1 MNISN
6 KLSPSPETR
15 SRTKVSDSSNDQ
27 FALALWEMTMGCGM
41 IQAILLLFWISFAQS
56 LRADD
61 FNRPSVGYTN
71 TGGQIGWYWQA
82 SGTGTWKLINHELLV
97 NNADASVQNNDQV
110 LYHTRVSL
118 QPGNWSASVDV
129 RDETATRR
137 VGMAF
142 MVGANG
148 TNFYQIRL
156 QFGTKQVQVLE
167 NGAAGVLQTIY
178 TNDTAS
184 SEVFN
189 TGKYYTISAW
199 STAAGQIN
207 WTVNNAGADVNWRS
221 RPTSEGYQV
230 ASGSFTD
237 STYTSGYAGI
247 VKSQGDGVTDV
258 AHFDNF
264 YVREIT
270 VPPITQPHPRLLVTA
285 ADVVEIKAAINAQVE
300 PRYSAWLD
308 LKYYADGWSN
318 DTVGSPYTG
327 QDSDLFY
334 LYAKTAGSQA
344 AKMALAYQLKGNT
357 AHRNQAKA
365 ILLRWA
371 QATPLPGTDFPE
383 NTTNFQHSGMKVA
396 RSMNQFVYTYDFL
409 YNDLTPTERTTVETW
424 FRAMLPS
431 LQAGIDQWNTPFQ
444 GSSTDPRGYVESSFM
459 GNIYFSGG
467 YYQNHTVSPTM
478 GYLLIG
484 YALGDQSLVQFA
496 VDHKDNPRPYLTL
509 FEGTILMPGETFPDV
524 GPGDTMNPPPQAG
537 EIFDRERHFDTSAS
551 PNGTGLAYSA
561 LSRNQM
567 MSMTEV
573 LYNNGLNFYTRTG
586 AHGETMLASFNFF
599 ADFYRLGDASIKGGF
614 YTGEG
619 VSANYHATVFE
630 VANKRNPGNPEITA
644 LLNSVD
650 RAAVDPGGNIET
662 YFVYPTLTH
671 GVSSPALTTKLW
683 TGEVNSIW
691 NTTAFNWTGETWADG
706 KDAVFG
712 TTGAGAITVSGTRS
726 LRDLTTNASGY
737 SFSGGILSVADL
749 TAANTW
755 TINNNATL
763 SSGITADFSTGSIV
777 GSMVKS
783 GAATLTLSGAV
794 NATGF
799 GTTGSGNW
807 GITVSAGSLVLSGT
821 STFSNAGLLAVGGD
835 ATISGGTHDFTG
847 TLQRR
852 GIAMGGGK
860 TVTVSGGTVNTV
872 KILVGNG
879 SSGIYTQTGGTVI
892 IPTTGLVELGTAGN
906 STDTSVFNLD
916 GGILQAVQLAPTA
929 SWLGISTINLNG
941 GTFKANGA
949 SSNLLSATGALSQAG
964 SIFVEAGGAVIDSNG
979 YTITIS
985 QKLLTHAT
993 STEGGLTKQGLGKL
1007 ILSGANT
1014 YTGATTVNSG
1024 VLGVTGS
1031 SIANPNKLVINGG
1044 QVDLTGSETVG
1055 TLFFGAVQQAAGTY
1069 SATGAGGTIAN
1080 SNFTGA
1086 GTLIVNYGPVSGFPT
1101 WTGEASSI
1109 WNTTALNWSGA
1120 AWTDGDDAVFGATG
1134 AGAITVSSTRSVGD
1148 LTVSSAGYSF
1158 SGGILSVAKLT
1169 AANAW
1174 TINNNATIA
1183 SGVTANFS
1191 AGSTVGTLNK
1201 LGAGTLTLSG
1211 AVNSTGFGTSGSGN
1225 WGITVS
1231 AGSLVLDGTSSST
1244 FVNSGLFVGATG
1256 ASATISGGTHSFTG
1270 VTTRRGL
1277 SIGGNGG
1284 LLTVSGGTVTTV
1296 SIMVGNGSSA
1306 TYTQS
1311 GGTVA
1316 ADVVTLGTAA
1326 GATSTSVFNLDG
1338 GILQAVQLAP
1348 AAGWLGKS
1356 TINLNGGT
1364 FKASGASMNIFSPT
1378 ITGSVV
1384 GSVFVKAGGAV
1395 LDTNGFS
1402 TAISEKLQAD
1412 ATSTGGGLTKLGG
1425 NTLTLSGVNTYTGP
1439 TTVIGGVLAVK
1450 GSSIA
1455 NSNKLV
1461 LDGGKVDL
1469 TGAETVG
1476 TLFFGAVQQAAGTY
1490 SATGT
1495 GGTIA
1500 SANFTGAGTL
1510 IVTSGPASGYSTWAS
1525 ANAGSQSADLDFDKD
1540 GMPNGVEY
1548 FMGQTG
1554 STFTAN
1560 PPVVTVG
1567 AVRTVTWPRDPAAV
1581 ATFKVQISDSLDAGG
1596 WTDIVPPNAS
1606 IDQSNPNQV
1615 TYTLPSGAPKKFCR
1629 LSVTP

>member
-1 MNISN
+1 MLKI
-6 KLSPSPETR
+6 LRIP
-15 SRTKVSDSSNDQ
+15 
-27 FALALWEMTMGCGM
+27 
-41 IQAILLLFWISFAQS
+41 ILLVGLCQAG
-56 LRADD
+56 RADD

-71 TGGQIGWYWQA
+71 TGGKIGWYWQA
-82 SGTGTWKLINHELLV
+82 KGTGTWKLIDHELLV
-97 NNADASVQNNDQV
+97 DNADASVQNNDQV

-118 QPGNWSASVDV
+118 QSGNWSASVDV
-129 RDETATRR
+129 RDETSTRR

-148 TNFYQIRL
+148 NNFYQIRL
-156 QFGTKQVQVLE
+156 QFGTRQIQVLE
-167 NGAAGVLQTIY
+167 NGAAGVPQTIY

-189 TGKYYTISAW
+189 TANYYTISAW

-207 WTVNNAGADVNWRS
+207 WTVKNAGADVNWRS

-237 STYTSGYAGI
+237 STYTTGYAGI

-270 VPPITQPHPRLLVTA
+270 VPPITQPHPRLLVTP
-285 ADVVEIKAAINAQVE
+285 ADIVEIKAAINAQVE

-318 DTVGSPYTG
+318 DNVAGAYTG
-327 QDSDLFY
+327 QDSNEFY
-334 LYAKTAGSQA
+334 LYAKTNGSKA
-344 AKMALAYQLKGNT
+344 AKMALAWLLKGNA
-357 AHRNQAKA
+357 AHRDKAKA

-371 QATPLPGTDFPE
+371 QANPLPGSDFPV
-383 NTTNFQHSGMKVA
+383 NSTNVQHSSMRLA
-396 RSMNQFVYTYDFL
+396 RSINQFIYAYDFL
-409 YNDLTPTERTTVETW
+409 YNDLTPAERTTVETW
-424 FRAMLPS
+424 FRAVLPS
-431 LQAGIDQWNTPFQ
+431 LQAGIDQWNTP
-444 GSSTDPRGYVESSFM
+444 TSSFF
-459 GNIYFSGG
+459 GSIYYSGG

-496 VDHKDNPRPYLTL
+496 LDHKHNPRPYLTL
-509 FEGTILMPGETFPDV
+509 FDGTVLMPGETFPDV
-524 GPGDTMNPPPQAG
+524 GPGDTLNPPPQAG
-537 EIFDRERHFDTSAS
+537 EIFDRERHFDTSNS

-619 VSANYHATVFE
+619 VAANYQATVFE
-630 VANKRNPGNPEITA
+630 VANKRYPGNAEITD
-644 LLNSVD
+644 LLKSTD
-650 RAAVDPGGNIET
+650 RAAMDPGGNIET

-671 GVSSPALTTKLW
+671 GVTLPTVTKTW
-683 TGEVNSIW
+683 TGAASSIW
-691 NTTAFNWTGETWADG
+691 NTTELNWTGQAWADG
-706 KDAVFG
+706 SDAVFG

-726 LRDLTTNASGY
+726 VGDLTLSSVGY
-737 SFSGGILSVADL
+737 SFSGGILSVAN
-749 TAANTW
+749 TSAANTW
-755 TINNNATL
+755 SINNNTTI
-763 SSGITADFSTGSIV
+763 SSGVTADFSGGGITGSL
-777 GSMVKS
+777 VKT
-783 GAATLTLSGAV
+783 GAGTLTLSGAV
-794 NATGF
+794 NSTGF

-807 GITVSAGSLVLSGT
+807 GITVNAGNLELSGT
-821 STFSNAGLLAVGGD
+821 STFSSAGLIVGGTGN
-835 ATISGGTHDFTG
+835 ATISAGTHNFTG
-847 TLQRR
+847 TTQRIGLAVTAGR
-852 GIAMGGGK
+852 
-860 TVTVSGGTVNTV
+860 TVTVSGGSLNTV

-879 SSGIYTQTGGTVI
+879 SSGIYTQSGGTVI
-892 IPTTGLVELGTAGN
+892 MPTTGAGVELGTAGN
-906 STDTSVFNLD
+906 SADTSVFNLD
-916 GGILQAVQLAPTA
+916 GGTLVAVQLAPSA
-929 SWLGISTINLNG
+929 SWLGTTTINLNG
-941 GTFKANGA
+941 GTFRAVGTSSNLFSATVTGSQSGSIFVKAGGAFIDPNGRPVTI
-949 SSNLLSATGALSQAG
+949 SSNLLA
-964 SIFVEAGGAVIDSNG
+964 
-979 YTITIS
+979 
-985 QKLLTHAT
+985 HPT
-993 STEGGLTKQGLGKL
+993 STGGGLTKLGGNTL
-1007 ILSGANT
+1007 TLSGVNT
-1014 YTGATTVNSG
+1014 YTGPTTVTGG
-1024 VLGVTGS
+1024 VLAVKGS
-1031 SIANPNKLVINGG
+1031 SIANSNKLVLDGG
-1044 QVDLTGSETVG
+1044 QVDLTGAETVG
-1055 TLFFGAVQQAAGTY
+1055 TLFFGAVQQAAGSY

-1086 GTLIVNYGPVSGFPT
+1086 GTLIVTYGPVSGFPT

-1109 WNTTALNWSGA
+1109 WNTTALNWSGV

-1174 TINNNATIA
+1174 TINNDTAIS

-1191 AGSTVGTLNK
+1191 TGAITGSLVK
-1201 LGAGTLTLSG
+1201 MGAGTLTLSG
-1211 AVNSTGFGTSGSGN
+1211 AVSSTGFTTSNTTGN
-1225 WGITVS
+1225 WGISVS
-1231 AGSLVLDGTSSST
+1231 AGSLVLGGTSSAT
-1244 FVNSGLFVGATG
+1244 FVNSGLFVSG

-1270 VTTRRGL
+1270 TTGRKGL
-1277 SIGGNGG
+1277 AIGGNGG
-1284 LLTVSGGTVTTV
+1284 LLTVSGGTITAAQLNAA
-1296 SIMVGNGSSA
+1296 NGSTG
-1306 TYTQS
+1306 TYTQTNGS
-1311 GGTVA
+1311 LTIKSDANASVA
-1316 ADVVTLGTAA
+1316 VTLGAGGG
-1326 GATSTSVFNLDG
+1326 GATTSTINLDG
-1338 GILQAVQLAP
+1338 GTLTALGM
-1348 AAGWLGKS
+1348 AAANGWLGTS

-1364 FKASGASMNIFSPT
+1364 FKSGAANANLFNT
-1378 ITGSVV
+1378 TAGTNLTGSI
-1384 GSVFVKAGGAV
+1384 FVKSGGA
-1395 LDTNGFS
+1395 LINTNTFAVTQS
-1402 TAISEKLQAD
+1402 QALL
-1412 ATSTGGGLTKLGG
+1412 AHPTSTGGGLTKLGG

-1439 TTVIGGVLAVK
+1439 TTVTGGVLAVK

-1461 LDGGKVDL
+1461 LDGGQVDL

-1490 SATGT
+1490 SATGA

-1500 SANFTGAGTL
+1500 SPNFTGAGTL
-1510 IVTSGPASGYSTWAS
+1510 IVTSGPPVGGFSTWAS
-1525 ANAGSQSADLDFDKD
+1525 ANAGNQAADLDSDND
-1540 GMPNGVEY
+1540 GIPNGVEY

-1567 AVRTVTWPRDPAAV
+1567 AVRTVTWPRNPAAV
-1581 ATFKVQISDSLDAGG
+1581 ATFKVQISDSLASGQ

-1615 TYTLPSGAPKKFCR
+1615 TYTLPSGATKKFCR